1 VFGGGSG
8 GGGRASCD
16 CRGGGAAVVLLL
28 VFVCVYLF
36 VQLGWC
42 GPRYVQ
48 MKGCAA
54 GSSQPCI

>member
-48 MKGCAA
+48 MHGWELPAA
-54 GSSQPCI
+54 QPFI